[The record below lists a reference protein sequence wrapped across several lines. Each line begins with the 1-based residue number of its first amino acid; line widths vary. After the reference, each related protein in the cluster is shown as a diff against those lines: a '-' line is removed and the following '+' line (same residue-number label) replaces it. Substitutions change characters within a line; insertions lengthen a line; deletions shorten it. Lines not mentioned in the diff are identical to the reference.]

1 MSSSSEEARRQHRQL
16 FQPVKEPVMQCHIK
30 DDDDD
35 NDDDDDDDLGRLPR
49 KQCNVK
55 KWCRKQTVH

>member
-1 MSSSSEEARRQHRQL
+1 M

-55 KWCRKQTVH
+55 KWYCTAPVQWNMSDYSVTE